1 MKIEDGSAPNQER
14 TMQYYRYIPV
24 FIIVPSIVL
33 IGVGAGLAIPGLLF
47 GGVLCL
53 IVGAVMS
60 ALIGIRR

>member
-1 MKIEDGSAPNQER
+1 
-14 TMQYYRYIPV
+14 MQYYRYIPV

-47 GGVLCL
+47 GGVLCF
-53 IVGAVMS
+53 IVGAVMA

>member
-1 MKIEDGSAPNQER
+1 MKIEDGSAPKYER

-24 FIIVPSIVL
+24 AIIVPSLVL

-53 IVGAVMS
+53 IVGAVMA
-60 ALIGIRR
+60 ALSGIRR

>member
-1 MKIEDGSAPNQER
+1 
-14 TMQYYRYIPV
+14 MQYYRYIPV

-53 IVGAVMS
+53 IVGAVMA
-60 ALIGIRR
+60 ALTGIIR

>member
-1 MKIEDGSAPNQER
+1 
-14 TMQYYRYIPV
+14 MQYYRYIPV